1 MYTLTWNDPAGK
13 EQHHQLAVSFDR
25 AASDLEPLGEDQLAK
40 LLGNMKADVVTY
52 HSGDLAA
59 GPGYEIWRVLAMVLL
74 GMMVVETM
82 FACFVGREK

>member
-1 MYTLTWNDPAGK
+1 
-13 EQHHQLAVSFDR
+13 
-25 AASDLEPLGEDQLAK
+25 
-40 LLGNMKADVVTY
+40 MKADVVTY